1 MNTRVSM
8 ISEVSLSSTRLKEWS
23 DEHIKV
29 VYVMTELYNTFVSEG
44 FHCDISNKDQKSLL
58 TEIYLPRAH
67 ISYYLVKPTML
78 DDTFQLHRSY
88 KISTMNHLESHLV
101 LPV

>member
-1 MNTRVSM
+1 
-8 ISEVSLSSTRLKEWS
+8 
-23 DEHIKV
+23 
-29 VYVMTELYNTFVSEG
+29 MTELYNTFVSEG

-67 ISYYLVKPTML
+67 ICKHDSYYLVKPTML
-78 DDTFQLHRSY
+78 DATFQLHRSY

-101 LPV
+101 LRV